1 MSGFNF
7 NEVFG
12 PKATPK
18 PKRKPI
24 VYHNIKAPDI
34 NSTTPESYV
43 RFELVP
49 QYNGLTQYYEGK
61 DLHLKIILIDG
72 ITVNEKF
79 FAEVDEILKKEGTS
93 LRGRYEL
100 VKKV

>member
-12 PKATPK
+12 PKAAPK

-24 VYHNIKAPDI
+24 VYHNIKAPDA
-34 NSTTPESYV
+34 NSTSPGSYV

-49 QYNGLTQYYEGK
+49 QYNGLTQYYEVKPWRTARRG
-61 DLHLKIILIDG
+61 LKLFPCID
-72 ITVNEKF
+72 
-79 FAEVDEILKKEGTS
+79 A
-93 LRGRYEL
+93 
-100 VKKV
+100 VKLL